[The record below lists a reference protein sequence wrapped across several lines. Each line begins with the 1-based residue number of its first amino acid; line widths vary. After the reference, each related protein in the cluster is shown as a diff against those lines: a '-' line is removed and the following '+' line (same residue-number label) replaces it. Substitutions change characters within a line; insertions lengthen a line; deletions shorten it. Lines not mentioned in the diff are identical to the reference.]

1 MATALLV
8 PPLDFQTFL
17 RSCPCKVDDDDTAL
31 FDHARALGDHPS
43 PSLSSSLFLVSVVR
57 KQPWKSVANW
67 FDHSVNSEQK

>member
-1 MATALLV
+1 MTTALQLQ
-8 PPLDFQTFL
+8 PPDFQTFL
-17 RSCPCKVDDDDTAL
+17 RTCSCKVDDDTAL

-43 PSLSSSLFLVSVVR
+43 PSLSSSLLVSVVR

>member
-1 MATALLV
+1 MPTALLL
-8 PPLDFQTFL
+8 PPPDFQTFL

-43 PSLSSSLFLVSVVR
+43 PSLSSSLLVSVVR

-67 FDHSVNSEQK
+67 FNHSVNSEQK